1 MVASDALSAEE
12 KRKAADLL
20 CEISSSGPESSATAH
35 FSIPSEFRRRM
46 HREID
51 PDAEQAGSLIDYMC
65 ERIGVPDLA
74 GLDVLDFGCGSR
86 FADAIVNRAL
96 PLKTYVGVDVYRK
109 MIEFLAATV
118 PDPRLT
124 FVHIDALNPRYN
136 PTGVPLT
143 PETKLPV
150 GDRRFDVICMFSV
163 ITHQL
168 PDDARSIFS
177 ILRGYVRESGRLFF
191 SASLSDDADPYLEGK
206 PERPAALSVYSPGF
220 LRTMLAETG
229 WRVRST
235 EPRNPRD
242 LPILESILCEPA

>member
-1 MVASDALSAEE
+1 MSRENA
-12 KRKAADLL
+12 RK
-20 CEISSSGPESSATAH
+20 GPESSTVGD
-35 FSIPSEFRRRM
+35 FKIPNRFRRRI
-46 HREID
+46 HREVD
-51 PDAEQAGSLIDYMC
+51 PAAEQGASLVDYMC
-65 ERIGVPDLA
+65 ERIGIRDLA
-74 GLDVLDFGCGSR
+74 ELDVLDFGCGSR

-96 PLKTYVGVDVYRK
+96 PLKTYVGIDVYRE

-124 FVHIDALNPRYN
+124 FCHIDALNPMYN
-136 PTGVPLT
+136 PSGVPLT
-143 PETKLPV
+143 SETKLPI

-191 SASLSDDADPYLEGK
+191 SASLSEDADPYLEVH
-206 PERPAALSVYSPGF
+206 PDRPTALSVYAPGF
-220 LRTMLAETG
+220 LTTMLEETG

-235 EPRNPRD
+235 EGPNPRD
-242 LPILESILCEPA
+242 LPILDSILCEPA